1 MDSVIKSYKVAE
13 AVFLNADGT
22 LNEKILPNSAFVIKS
37 SDDQVKERV
46 KALPA

>member
-13 AVFLNADGT
+13 AVFLNADET
-22 LNEKILPNSAFVIKS
+22 LNEKILPNSVFTIKS
-37 SDDQVKERV
+37 SDDQAKERV

>member
-13 AVFLNADGT
+13 GVFLNENGT
-22 LNEKILPNSAFVIKS
+22 LNEKILPNSVFKIKT
-37 SDDQVKERV
+37 SDDQIKERV